1 MVQRMTMALTL
12 TAVMAFTAEQSCFA
26 TASVKINDN
35 LTYAASAFTQ
45 GTLAV
50 PVATLYAGADTILG
64 TVTDADKP
72 YSLCSATLNTS
83 GAQPAVTVKAL
94 APETGVTV
102 NGATPT
108 VASPLWGEQIFNIAL
123 VNSFPAVTM
132 SDAGVNDKN
141 VYLVTRA
148 DGSALIKNADGI
160 TINDAVTLPTNEV
173 VALAASDSPATIFAA
188 VSATTVSWEDDSG
201 TNRGIAL
208 LRPASDGK
216 SLEVYETTNLKNTG
230 ATNIACKLDAI
241 TLNGIGYRIS
251 RGVSMIWSSDL
262 GRLYCGLTSVKG
274 AADAVEGGVLNV
286 VMGRYEPES
295 LPTSFVLKPIVAN
308 VTAGGYFTAGA
319 KDQIVGTYAV
329 AAANNLSVTAKNLC
343 IMHTSTDKYYLI
355 LCSRVNDDTNN
366 GVYAIPL
373 LTEPLPG
380 DIPLTDDQYG
390 TVSAVDASGAA
401 TFALPTNAGDM
412 PKADQVP
419 ARVFVGNVIGG
430 YDAYASATLTGNA
443 TSLFVVGDTV
453 YLCATSAEHNVGAG
467 VFAATALF
475 NENGAIRAWQY
486 SDADQAQ
493 PVMGQVGQ
501 VVGGGRDAR
510 VTGDFYALTT
520 ENKVLTEGVFGNV
533 NTIRI
538 SHWESTA
545 NMGIGNLSE
554 VLSTIFPA
562 AEGGV
567 LGLYSFGRKTV
578 GFTSDPAT
586 YFSMLVAM
594 GVNKIAMI
602 QLVTT
607 VDGEL
612 VVATN
617 FHTSEPDPNVFVFDT
632 TNNPVLA
639 AIAPLTYV
647 EWSRMKQIIGFR
659 ADGTHGWLFVGG
671 RNGVAVLSADDGE
684 GAADVVAL
692 SSADYPGDGSWTFK
706 QLNPDVG
713 VDFTHVRK
721 LVARNGRMYVA
732 TREHVYYFNMDN
744 ADKFKTN
751 PIFVGAVAIP
761 ILNTPLIGDLVV
773 FAPSADPGDPDDNVG
788 VIATSRGLY
797 GSDLQNN
804 TVFIDDLLI
813 NNAPAKLAV
822 QLQLLSDRSCGQQT
836 NGNIYALVTN
846 MTNDDEQKPNDKLYR
861 FDVPD
866 LTDVTVLA
874 KPVEVTEDDGGKM
887 YDFGT
892 YEQNIDVDGS
902 FFYSTLPWYYGTQGN
917 VTLYLQNSSMNS
929 SFNVL
934 PLLNETGRVTGVMH
948 DEAIG
953 IIMVPG
959 QSGMDVN
966 G

>member
-1 MVQRMTMALTL
+1 MVKRMTMALAL
-12 TAVMAFTAEQSCFA
+12 TAGMAFTTGQSCFA
-26 TASVKINDN
+26 TASVKINEH

-50 PVATLYAGADTILG
+50 PVATLYAGADNIPG
-64 TVTDADKP
+64 AAVDADKP

-83 GAQPAVTVKAL
+83 GAQPAVALKAL
-94 APETGVTV
+94 ALADGVTV

-108 VASPLWGEQIFNIAL
+108 VASPLWGKQIFNIAL
-123 VNSFPAVTM
+123 VNSFPAVTV
-132 SDAGVNDKN
+132 SVGGVNDKN
-141 VYLVTRA
+141 VYLVTRS
-148 DGSALIKNADGI
+148 DGSFIIKNADDV
-160 TINDAVTLPTNEV
+160 TINDANTQATNEV

-188 VSATTVSWEDDSG
+188 VSATTVSWDDASG

-216 SLEVYETTNLKNTG
+216 SLDVYETTNLKNTG

-241 TLNGIGYRIS
+241 TIGGINYAIG
-251 RGVSMIWSSDL
+251 RGVNMIWSSEL
-262 GRLYCGLTSVKG
+262 GRLYCGLTEVTGK
-274 AADAVEGGVLNV
+274 DAVPGGVLNV
-286 VMGRYEPES
+286 VMGRYEPQS
-295 LPTSFVLKPIVAN
+295 SPTSFVLKPIVYSVVAGLFNAN
-308 VTAGGYFTAGA
+308 AA
-319 KDQIVGTYAV
+319 DQIIGYYA
-329 AAANNLSVTAKNLC
+329 SVSAQALTATAKNLC
-343 IMHTSTDKYYLI
+343 IMHTSTNKYYLI
-355 LCSRVNDDTNN
+355 LCSDIGGTQ
-366 GVYAIPL
+366 GVFAVPL
-373 LTEPLPG
+373 LTGL
-380 DIPLTDDQYG
+380 DDVDQNG
-390 TVSAVDASGAA
+390 TVSAVNSVTGVA
-401 TFALPTNAGDM
+401 TFLTPPLDVTEM
-412 PKADQVP
+412 PKATQP
-419 ARVFVGNVIGG
+419 AIKVFSGPVIGG
-430 YDAYASATLTGNA
+430 DDAYAATTTDNA

-453 YLCATSAEHNVGAG
+453 YLCAKHNDHNVSSG

-475 NENGAIRAWQY
+475 NENGAIRAWHY

-520 ENKVLTEGVFGNV
+520 ENSVVTGGVFGDV

-538 SHWESTA
+538 SHWESTT

-562 AEGGV
+562 TEGGV
-567 LGLYSFGRKTV
+567 LGLYSFGRKTL
-578 GFTSDPAT
+578 GFTTTDGQ

-607 VDGEL
+607 VAGEL

-617 FHTSEPDPNVFVFDT
+617 FHTSEPDPNVFVFDA
-632 TNNPVLA
+632 TNSPALA

-647 EWSRMKQIIGFR
+647 EWSRMEQERGFR

-671 RNGVAVLSADDGE
+671 RKGVAVLSADDGE
-684 GAADVVAL
+684 GTANVVAL
-692 SSADYPGDGSWTFK
+692 SSSEYPGNGDWTFK

-713 VDFTHVRK
+713 VDFTNVRK
-721 LVARNGRMYVA
+721 LVARNERMYVV
-732 TREHVYYFNMDN
+732 TREHVYYFNMN
-744 ADKFKTN
+744 TAAKFKTN
-751 PIFVGAVAIP
+751 PIFVGATAIP
-761 ILNTPLIGDLVV
+761 ILNDPLIGDLVV
-773 FAPSADPGDPDDNVG
+773 FAPSADPADPDTNIG

-797 GSDLQNN
+797 GSDLLAN
-804 TVFIDDLLI
+804 TVLINDLLI

-822 QLQLLSDRSCGQQT
+822 QLQLLSDRSCGRQT
-836 NGNIYALVTN
+836 NGNLYALVTN

-866 LTDVTVLA
+866 LTDLNVLA
-874 KPVEVTEDDGGKM
+874 KPVVVTADDGGKM

-892 YEQNIDVDGS
+892 YEQNIDADGS
-902 FFYSTLPWYYGTQGN
+902 FFYSTLPWYYGTLGN
-917 VTLYLQNSSMNS
+917 VTLYLQNSAMNS

-948 DEAIG
+948 DEATG